1 MKLYQQIARLPDLYQ
16 KVMSASTSSVERD
29 VIKTH
34 IYWRVDVLTRHDHLA
49 QWLIT
54 NTALLIF
61 DCCAGF
67 SG

>member
-1 MKLYQQIARLPDLYQ
+1 MKLYQQIARLPDLHQ

-29 VIKTH
+29 VTKTH
-34 IYWRVDVLTRHDHLA
+34 IYWRMDVFTKHDHLA

-54 NTALLIF
+54 NTALIL